1 MLLDRSASACGSN
14 RSITAVYVLLYDL
27 HMSKS
32 TAVEPSSRFDQI
44 LRGSALLPGV
54 KIDRESFL
62 RKELQHSCTSE
73 QIDRAVATT
82 PADAG
87 VPLEVVNKLAASAI
101 GYETGKVTALST
113 VAGIPGGIAVA
124 GTVPADLAQYY
135 GHVLRIVQKLA
146 YLYSWP
152 DLFDGDGMDSSTES
166 ILTLFVGV
174 MFGVSV
180 AQAGVTK
187 TAAMIAQQVAMKLP
201 QRALTQG
208 TIYPIVRKVAAILGS
223 RMTTQIFA
231 KGAAKIIPVVG
242 AVISGGLTLATF
254 RPMAKRL
261 QKHLADLALAK
272 PRDVTRTA
280 DTGVTQA

>member
-1 MLLDRSASACGSN
+1 
-14 RSITAVYVLLYDL
+14 
-27 HMSKS
+27 MSKS
-32 TAVEPSSRFDQI
+32 TAVEPSSKFDQV

-87 VPLEVVNKLAASAI
+87 VSLEVVNKLAASAI
-101 GYETGKVTALST
+101 RYETGKVTALST

-166 ILTLFVGV
+166 MLTLFVGV
-174 MFGVSV
+174 MFGVSA

-187 TAAMIAQQVAMKLP
+187 TAAMIAQQVAKKLP

-208 TIYPIVRKVAAILGS
+208 TIYPIVKKVAGILGAQ
-223 RMTTQIFA
+223 MTKQIFA

-261 QKHLADLALAK
+261 QQHLADLALAN
-272 PRDVTRTA
+272 PRGVTSSA
-280 DTGVTQA
+280 DTGIAPV

>member
-1 MLLDRSASACGSN
+1 M
-14 RSITAVYVLLYDL
+14 AVHGLLYDPC
-27 HMSKS
+27 MSKS
-32 TAVEPSSRFDQI
+32 TTVEPSSKFDQV

-82 PADAG
+82 PAEAG

-101 GYETGKVTALST
+101 RYESGKVTALST
-113 VAGIPGGIAVA
+113 VAGIPGGLAVA

-166 ILTLFVGV
+166 MLTLFVGV
-174 MFGVSV
+174 MFGVSA

-187 TAAMIAQQVAMKLP
+187 TAAMIAQQVAKKLP

-208 TIYPIVRKVAAILGS
+208 TIYPIVKKVAGILGA

-254 RPMAKRL
+254 RPMAKLL
-261 QKHLADLALAK
+261 QHHLADLALAN
-272 PRDVTRTA
+272 PGDVTSPA
-280 DTGVTQA
+280 DTKITPA